1 MIWVYA
7 DHVKNDFLCS
17 VNMRIRRMM
26 VMRRKPM
33 KWTMLIFPLKLGLRI
48 RIMISTMAAMK
59 KKMFW
64 DFLLMSNL

>member
-48 RIMISTMAAMK
+48 RIMINTMAAMK